1 MIPHPLRSEDF
12 LMTNRWPCLVATAF
26 CCLLA
31 IATLA
36 SAECAWVVWRAPLD
50 AIAGQFMLTAAVPV
64 GAHVTEAAC
73 KETMATMNQELRQ
86 SGKPNAF
93 FTCLPD
99 TVDPRAPKGTN

>member
-1 MIPHPLRSEDF
+1 MIR
-12 LMTNRWPCLVATAF
+12 RKPCIVTAVLL
-26 CCLLA
+26 CLLVL
-31 IATLA
+31 ATSA

-99 TVDPRAPKGTN
+99 TVDPRGPKGN

>member
-1 MIPHPLRSEDF
+1 MIAAIYARTIIVML
-12 LMTNRWPCLVATAF
+12 CG
-26 CCLLA
+26 LLA
-31 IATLA
+31 IAASA

-64 GAHVTEAAC
+64 SAHVTEAAC

-99 TVDPRAPKGTN
+99 TVDPREPKGK